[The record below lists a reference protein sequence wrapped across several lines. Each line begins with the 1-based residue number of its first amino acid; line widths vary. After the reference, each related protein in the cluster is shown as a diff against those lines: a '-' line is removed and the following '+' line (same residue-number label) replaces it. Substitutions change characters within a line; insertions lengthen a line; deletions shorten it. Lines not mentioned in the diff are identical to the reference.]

1 MKITKLLILIIMFV
15 STAIVSAQQHDLSKQ
30 RVLYSVGYAH
40 LDTQWRWDY
49 PTTIDKYIWNTM
61 EDNFR
66 LFQKYPDYV
75 FNFTGAN
82 RYMFMKEYYPAQFDS
97 VKMYVA
103 RGRWF
108 PAGSSMEEND
118 VLSPSAE
125 SDIRQIL
132 YGNEFFRKEFG
143 VASDEYMLPDCFGFP
158 ASLPSVL
165 AHCGIKGF
173 STQKLSWGSA
183 VGIPFNV
190 GRWVGPDGESVV
202 AAFNPGD
209 YTTQIKDDLARDEK
223 WIKRIN
229 DLGKKSGVYTDYMYY
244 GTGDIGGSPS
254 EESVKWLEKSIHDTS
269 GITVVSARADEM
281 FNDLTDK
288 EKSRLP
294 SYKGELL
301 LTNHSAGSINS
312 AAYMKRWN
320 RKNELLA
327 YKTEAASV
335 IADWLGG
342 SKYDFTKINRA
353 WRLVLSSQFH
363 DMLPGTV
370 IPKAFEYAWND
381 ELVAA
386 NQFSN
391 VLANAS
397 GAIIRGMD
405 TNVKGVPVVVY
416 NPLSFE
422 RNDIVKATIT
432 FNKEIPEFIRVFDY
446 RNKEVPSQIK
456 NVEGN
461 KVTILFLAKVPSLS
475 YATYDVRPSKSPC
488 LLSTGLT
495 VTKTRLEN
503 SKYVVRIDS
512 NGDVSS
518 IYDKIA
524 HKELLSS
531 PIRLAFLYEK
541 PNQWPAWNMDW
552 NDRKRAPEGYVS
564 GPAKIRIIE
573 KGPARVA
580 VEIERETRNSKFVQ
594 DVRLT
599 SSGDIV
605 EFKTYIDWATLES
618 SLEATFPL
626 TVSNPFATYNC
637 DVGTVRRG
645 NNDSLKFEVP
655 SHMWFDL
662 TNKDGSYG
670 VSIVEDCKNG
680 SDKPADN
687 ILRLT
692 LLYTPGVHNY
702 YKDQAFQDI
711 GKHEMLYAVYGHRGD
726 WRDGNSN
733 EEGLRVNQPLVPFQ
747 AERHKGFLGKVF
759 SFLKINNP
767 NIEVMA
773 LKKAEDGKGIILRI
787 VEAKGRMWKNVEV
800 SFVSPIVSAHEVD
813 GQERYLKPAM
823 IKNGKLVFDETPY
836 HLRTFE
842 IKLKTPAVKLSLPES
857 VPVAL
862 PYNVDAFSYD
872 HKMSDG
878 DFDGEGRTYPA
889 EMLPDTVT
897 SEDIVFKLGPKSDGK
912 SNAVA
917 CEGQTIKLP
926 EGRFNKI
933 YFLAASTD
941 SLHYGTFKIG
951 KSMVDIPINVWSG
964 FVGQWDNRIWDK
976 TDTSEVNYTWDG
988 IHYVGIRP
996 GYVRPDNVGYFTQHR
1011 HLKDGKNDPYAYAY
1025 MYKYE
1030 IDLPKGASELT
1041 FPTDNRIRIFA
1052 VTVAYNE
1059 NDDTKPAEALFD
1071 TLNHKHGYERFQAE
1085 RVEGKSSGQG
1095 ANFDRIKFGTD
1106 HVQFYNKNKS
1116 YSIIDVKRSVVEG
1129 IKRM

>member
-1 MKITKLLILIIMFV
+1 MKIIKSLT
-15 STAIVSAQQHDLSKQ
+15 TAIILVSSAIVYAQHYDLSKQ
-30 RVLYSVGYAH
+30 KVLYSVGYAH

-66 LFQKYPDYV
+66 LFKKYPDYI

-103 RGRWF
+103 QGRWF

-190 GRWVGPDGESVV
+190 GRWIGPDGESVI

-209 YTTQIKDDLARDEK
+209 YTTQIKDDLAKDEK
-223 WIKRIN
+223 WIDRIN

-244 GTGDIGGSPS
+244 GTGDIGGSPT
-254 EESVKWLEKSIHDTS
+254 EGSVRWLEKSIHDTT
-269 GITVVSARADEM
+269 GITVVSARADQM
-281 FNDLTDK
+281 FNDITPE
-288 EKSRLP
+288 EKAKLP

-312 AAYMKRWN
+312 AAVMKRWN

-327 YKTEAASV
+327 FKAEASSV
-335 IADWLGG
+335 MADWLGA
-342 SKYDFTKINRA
+342 SSYNFTKIDRA
-353 WRLVLSSQFH
+353 WRLVLASQFH

-381 ELVAA
+381 ELLAA

-391 VLANAS
+391 VLANSS
-397 GAIIRGMD
+397 GAVIRGLNTD
-405 TNVKGVPVVVY
+405 VKGIPVVVY

-422 RNDIVKATIT
+422 RMDIVKATVT
-432 FNKEIPEFIRVFDY
+432 FKENPPEFVRVFDY
-446 RNKEVPSQIK
+446 RNKEVPSQVK
-456 NVEGN
+456 SVDGN
-461 KVTILFLAKVPSLS
+461 RMTILFIATVPSLS
-475 YATYDVRPSKSPC
+475 YSTYDIRPSRTPC
-488 LLSTGLT
+488 LLPTGLK
-495 VTKTRLEN
+495 VTGTYIEN
-503 SKYVVRIDS
+503 SKYIVRIDS

-518 IYDKIA
+518 IYDRIA
-524 HKELLSS
+524 HKEILAS
-531 PIRLAFLYEK
+531 PIRMAFLFER
-541 PNQWPAWNMDW
+541 PQQWPAWNMDW
-552 NDRKRAPEGYVS
+552 ADRKRAPEGYVS
-564 GPAKIRIIE
+564 GPAKIRVIE

-580 VEIERETRNSKFVQ
+580 IEIEREARNSRFVEQ
-594 DVRLT
+594 VRLT
-599 SSGDIV
+599 AGGDIV
-605 EFKTYIDWATLES
+605 EFKTNIDWATLES

-637 DVGTVRRG
+637 DVGTVERG
-645 NNDSLKFEVP
+645 NNDSIKFEVP
-655 SHMWFDL
+655 SHQWFDL

-670 VSIVEDCKNG
+670 VSILEDCKNG

-687 ILRLT
+687 VLRLT

-711 GKHEMLYAVYGHRGD
+711 GKHQMLFAIYGHRGD
-726 WRDGNSN
+726 WRDGNSSA
-733 EEGLRVNQPLVPFQ
+733 EGLRLNQPLIAFQ
-747 AERHKGFLGKVF
+747 AVPHRGYLGRSF
-759 SFLKINNP
+759 SFLRINNP
-767 NIEVMA
+767 YIEVMA
-773 LKKAEDGKGIILRI
+773 LKKAENGDAIILRI
-787 VEAKGRMWKNVEV
+787 VETEGKMWKNVEV
-800 SFVSPIVSAHEVD
+800 SFPCPILSANEVD
-813 GQERYLKPAM
+813 GQERYLKPAV

-836 HLRTFE
+836 HLRTFS
-842 IKLKTPAVKLSLPES
+842 IKLKPPSHKLSPPLS

-862 PYNVDAFSYD
+862 PYNIDAFSYD

-878 DFDGEGRTYPA
+878 DFDGQGRTYPA
-889 EMLPDTVT
+889 EMLPDTIT
-897 SEDIVFKLGPKSDGK
+897 SEDILFSLGPKADGRN
-912 SNAVA
+912 NAVV

-926 EGRFNKI
+926 NGRFNRI
-933 YFLAASTD
+933 YILAASRD
-941 SLHYGTFKIG
+941 SLRHGMFHVG
-951 KSMVDIPINVWSG
+951 KSTVVVPINVWSG
-964 FVGQWDNRIWDK
+964 FIGQWDDRIWDK
-976 TDTSEVNYTWDG
+976 IDTSEINYTWDG
-988 IHYVGIRP
+988 IHYLGIKP

-1011 HLKDGKNDPYAYAY
+1011 HLKDGKNDAYAYAY
-1025 MYKYE
+1025 MYKYR
-1030 IDLPKGASELT
+1030 INLPEGTKWITLPS
-1041 FPTDNRIRIFA
+1041 DNKIAIFA
-1052 VTVAYNE
+1052 MSAAYNE
-1059 NDDTKPAEALFD
+1059 NDETKPAQALFD
-1071 TLNHKHGYERFQAE
+1071 TLNYRHGYERFQAA
-1085 RVEGKSSGQG
+1085 RVEQKNSGV
-1095 ANFDRIKFGTD
+1095 N
-1106 HVQFYNKNKS
+1106 
-1116 YSIIDVKRSVVEG
+1116 
-1129 IKRM
+1129 